1 MITTGRCGSC
11 HNRAGTRSLRKG
23 QITRAA
29 WLFSI
34 CWQTAS
40 SSLNSTTLGTC
51 PASRSS
57 NQARWVKPLN
67 ADASRMIFNERMT
80 ELLLEQYAGPLLQ
93 RAIHGPTG
101 AATVKRHA
109 SDTLTEVNRQPY
121 GGCGSGPL
129 VSRLGF
135 LAHGVARLFSG
146 LLNKEREM
154 TAVRLAERAYR
165 S

>member
-34 CWQTAS
+34 CWQTDS

-67 ADASRMIFNERMT
+67 ADANRIIFNERIT
-80 ELLLEQYAGPLLQ
+80 ELLLEQYAGPTLQ

-101 AATVKRHA
+101 AATVKRPTRG
-109 SDTLTEVNRQPY
+109 TLTEV
-121 GGCGSGPL
+121 
-129 VSRLGF
+129 
-135 LAHGVARLFSG
+135 
-146 LLNKEREM
+146 
-154 TAVRLAERAYR
+154 R
-165 S
+165 SEEHTSEL